1 MKKELSIQH
10 RGKLLISFLLIF
22 ILGCSAFKTVI
33 ISEDMYSILITD
45 YYRKYRSEI
54 NQHKYFSITSY
65 NIEHSNLVVY
75 NIAPSYNKAV
85 LGVGGDAY
93 YPKDYIQFRN
103 KFFFI
108 EGEITDKPSLK
119 VFSFFKERNLID
131 STMYKL
137 AKDLIKY
144 EDIGGT
150 DGMILTKS
158 RTKVATYVVCK
169 NNNVI
174 ISHWRT
180 NKSEVSA
187 KNIEKA
193 IKKGCN

>member
-1 MKKELSIQH
+1 MKMVSLKQQQ
-10 RGKLLISFLLIF
+10 GKLLILILLYSVF
-22 ILGCSAFKTVI
+22 GCSSLKNNIT
-33 ISEDMYSILITD
+33 SENIYIYLASDFYKKNKSD
-45 YYRKYRSEI
+45 I
-54 NQHKYFSITSY
+54 NQYSYFRIRSY
-65 NIEHSNLVVY
+65 DIDSSNVTIY
-75 NIAPSYNKAV
+75 RIGPDYNKAV
-85 LGVGGDAY
+85 LGTEGDAY
-93 YPKDYIQFRN
+93 YPKDYIQF
-103 KFFFI
+103 KDKIFFI

-119 VFSFFKERNLID
+119 VFNFFKERSLID

-144 EDIGGT
+144 EDIGDT
-150 DGMILTKS
+150 DGKILTKS

-169 NNNVI
+169 NNDII